1 MYNSN
6 MVLSFLYKYIDNR
19 CRIPDDMLDE
29 NIRAHYN
36 KPRMLIRKDKELPPH
51 IRGIQRCGDGGV
63 RGNGIILRVPM
74 TYYSVCRHKSKTGK
88 P

>member
-29 NIRAHYN
+29 NIRADYN
-36 KPRMLIRKDKELPPH
+36 KPRMLIRKD
-51 IRGIQRCGDGGV
+51 
-63 RGNGIILRVPM
+63 
-74 TYYSVCRHKSKTGK
+74 
-88 P
+88 